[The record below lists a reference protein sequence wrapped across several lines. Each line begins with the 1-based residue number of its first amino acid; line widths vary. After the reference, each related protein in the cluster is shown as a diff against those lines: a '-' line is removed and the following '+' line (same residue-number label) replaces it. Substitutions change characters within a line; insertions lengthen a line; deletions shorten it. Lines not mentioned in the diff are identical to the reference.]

1 MVGRGHANEESIS
14 PGTASSTEAV
24 RRSIHAQ
31 NAAAIL
37 HERRPACASLAR
49 RGPSCATRTLRY
61 KMDEPG
67 RRPTIL
73 VVEDDPDLRL
83 VHSEILSHEGY
94 TVLAAS
100 DGVEALELVET
111 EDPPAVILLDL
122 RMPRMNGWDLA
133 ERLRRRPGWRD
144 IPIVV
149 VAAHYRI
156 ADEAAAI
163 GARAWLHKPVS
174 IDLLLRV
181 VGQIYAESTHGGS
194 S

>member
-1 MVGRGHANEESIS
+1 
-14 PGTASSTEAV
+14 
-24 RRSIHAQ
+24 
-31 NAAAIL
+31 
-37 HERRPACASLAR
+37 
-49 RGPSCATRTLRY
+49 
-61 KMDEPG
+61 MDEAG

-100 DGVEALELVET
+100 DGVEALELVEN
-111 EDPPAVILLDL
+111 EGPPAMILLDL

-133 ERLRRRPGWRD
+133 KRLRQRPGWRD
-144 IPIVV
+144 IPLVV

-174 IDLLLRV
+174 IDVLLRV
-181 VGQIYAESTHGGS
+181 VAQIYTESTDGGS
-194 S
+194 A

>member
-1 MVGRGHANEESIS
+1 
-14 PGTASSTEAV
+14 
-24 RRSIHAQ
+24 
-31 NAAAIL
+31 
-37 HERRPACASLAR
+37 
-49 RGPSCATRTLRY
+49 
-61 KMDEPG
+61 MDPPG

-100 DGVEALELVET
+100 DGVEALELVED
-111 EDPPAVILLDL
+111 EDPPAMVLLDL

-133 ERLRRRPGWRD
+133 KRLRLRPGWRD

-181 VGQIYAESTHGGS
+181 VGQIYAERTHGGS

>member
-1 MVGRGHANEESIS
+1 
-14 PGTASSTEAV
+14 
-24 RRSIHAQ
+24 
-31 NAAAIL
+31 
-37 HERRPACASLAR
+37 
-49 RGPSCATRTLRY
+49 
-61 KMDEPG
+61 MDEPG

-100 DGVEALELVET
+100 DGVEALELVEN
-111 EDPPAVILLDL
+111 EGPPAVILLDL

-133 ERLRRRPGWRD
+133 DRLRRRPGWRD

>member
-1 MVGRGHANEESIS
+1 
-14 PGTASSTEAV
+14 
-24 RRSIHAQ
+24 
-31 NAAAIL
+31 
-37 HERRPACASLAR
+37 
-49 RGPSCATRTLRY
+49 
-61 KMDEPG
+61 MDEPG

-100 DGVEALELVET
+100 DGVEALELVEN
-111 EDPPAVILLDL
+111 EGPPAVILLDL

-133 ERLRRRPGWRD
+133 ARLRRRPGWRD

>member
-1 MVGRGHANEESIS
+1 
-14 PGTASSTEAV
+14 
-24 RRSIHAQ
+24 
-31 NAAAIL
+31 
-37 HERRPACASLAR
+37 
-49 RGPSCATRTLRY
+49 
-61 KMDEPG
+61 MDPPG

-94 TVLAAS
+94 TVVAAS
-100 DGVEALELVET
+100 DGVEALELVDD
-111 EDPPAVILLDL
+111 EDPPAMVLLDL
-122 RMPRMNGWDLA
+122 LA
-133 ERLRRRPGWRD
+133 KRLRLRPGWRD

-181 VGQIYAESTHGGS
+181 VGQIYAERTHGES

>member
-1 MVGRGHANEESIS
+1 
-14 PGTASSTEAV
+14 
-24 RRSIHAQ
+24 
-31 NAAAIL
+31 
-37 HERRPACASLAR
+37 
-49 RGPSCATRTLRY
+49 
-61 KMDEPG
+61 MDEPG

-100 DGVEALELVET
+100 DGVEALELVES
-111 EDPPAVILLDL
+111 EGPPAMILLDL

-181 VGQIYAESTHGGS
+181 VGQIYNESTYGES